1 MAIVN
6 QVMPKKGTV
15 RTAKDYRN
23 TAAGLGYNRYQQIGS
38 IGGSVTAKAL
48 RYTANGQL
56 VRQ

>member
-15 RTAKDYRN
+15 RTAK
-23 TAAGLGYNRYQQIGS
+23 
-38 IGGSVTAKAL
+38 AL